1 MASDGA
7 SPFGVMSAGVP
18 LQVEQVQGGRVGGG
32 LRIRALQ
39 VKCI

>member
-18 LQVEQVQGGRVGGG
+18 LQVEQVQGGRVGGWG
-32 LRIRALQ
+32 GA
-39 VKCI
+39 KDKSATS